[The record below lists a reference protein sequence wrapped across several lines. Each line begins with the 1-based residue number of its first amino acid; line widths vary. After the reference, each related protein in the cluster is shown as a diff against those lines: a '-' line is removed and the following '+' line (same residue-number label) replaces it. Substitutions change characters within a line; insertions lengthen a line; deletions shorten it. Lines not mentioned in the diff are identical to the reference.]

1 MTLEL
6 LLYLLAIGLLLAIS
20 AFFSGSE
27 TALTAVSKVRMHHLT
42 QEGSR
47 RAAHVSALIS
57 NRESLIGAILLGNNF
72 VNILASALA
81 TWIALEIF
89 EEGGIAVATI
99 AMTAFILVFSEVLP
113 KTFAITH
120 TDRMALAIARPIRL
134 IVIVLSPIVATVK
147 FVVWRILNLFGFRQA
162 GEVPVLTAHEE
173 IRGAIDLHHQEGA
186 VETEH
191 RHMLG
196 GILDLSE
203 LKVGDVMVHRKNM
216 VTLDAD
222 ASLDDTIE
230 LILSSAH
237 TRMPVW
243 KGDPENIVAVLH
255 IKDFMRFLTKS
266 RGSLDGM
273 DIMKLAAEPWFV
285 PETTTLEEQIHA
297 FRERHA
303 HFALVVDEY
312 GTIEGLVTLE
322 DILEEIFGN
331 IAEAFD
337 DELPQGIRP
346 QPDGSYN
353 IDGWTPIREINREL
367 DWDLPDEDA
376 TTIAGLVINEA
387 QMIPDLGQK
396 FSFHGF
402 KFQVLRKKRN
412 QITVVRVA
420 PPAELADRQLPPS
433 RK

>member
-6 LLYLLAIGLLLAIS
+6 LLYLLAIGLLLVIS

-81 TWIALEIF
+81 TWLALEIF
-89 EEGGIAVATI
+89 EEGGIIIATFV
-99 AMTAFILVFSEVLP
+99 MTAFVLVFSEVMP

-120 TDRMALAIARPIRL
+120 TDRMALAVARPIRL

-147 FVVWRILNLFGFRQA
+147 FIVWRILNLFGIRQD
-162 GEVPVLTAHEE
+162 GELPVLTAHEE

-186 VETEH
+186 VESEH

-222 ASLDDTIE
+222 ASLDDAME
-230 LILSSAH
+230 HILSSAH

-243 KGDPENIVAVLH
+243 KDDPENIVAVLH
-255 IKDFMRFLTKS
+255 IKDLMRFLTKS
-266 RGSLDGM
+266 RGSLEGM
-273 DIMKLAAEPWFV
+273 DIMALAMEPWFV

-337 DELPQGIRP
+337 DDLPLGIRP
-346 QPDGSYN
+346 QPGGSYN

-367 DWDLPDEDA
+367 DWNLLDDDA

-402 KFQVLRKKRN
+402 QFQVLRKKRN
-412 QITVVRVA
+412 QITTVRVA
-420 PPAELADRQLPPS
+420 PPAELADRPIPS
-433 RK
+433 LRK

>member
-6 LLYLLAIGLLLAIS
+6 LLYLSVIVVLLAVS

-27 TALTAVSKVRMHHLT
+27 TALTAVSKVRMHHLA

-47 RAAHVSALIS
+47 RAAHVSALIAK
-57 NRESLIGAILLGNNF
+57 RESLIGAILLGNNF

-89 EEGGIAVATI
+89 GASGIAIATMV
-99 AMTAFILVFSEVLP
+99 MTVFVLVFSEVMP
-113 KTFAITH
+113 KSVAITH
-120 TDRMALAIARPIRL
+120 TDRMALAVARPIRL
-134 IVIVLSPIVATVK
+134 VVTVLAPIVAMVK
-147 FVVWRILNLFGFRQA
+147 FIVWRILNLFGIRQD
-162 GEVPVLTAHEE
+162 GEIPVLTAHEE
-173 IRGAIDLHHQEGA
+173 IRGAINLHHHEGA
-186 VETEH
+186 VESEH

-203 LKVGDVMVHRKNM
+203 LKVGEIMVHRKNM
-216 VTLDAD
+216 VTID
-222 ASLDDTIE
+222 ASAGLDETIE
-230 LILSSAH
+230 LILSAGH

-243 KGDPENIVAVLH
+243 KDDPENIVGVLH
-255 IKDFMRFLTKS
+255 IKDFMRFLTKT
-266 RGSLDGM
+266 RGSLAGL
-273 DIMKLAAEPWFV
+273 DIMTLAVEPWFV

-322 DILEEIFGN
+322 DILEEIFGS
-331 IAEAFD
+331 IAETFD
-337 DELPQGIRP
+337 DELPQGIRQ

-367 DWDLPDEDA
+367 DWDLPDDDA

-387 QMIPDLGQK
+387 QTIPDLGQK

-412 QITVVRVA
+412 QITALRVA
-420 PPAELADRQLPPS
+420 PPGDLSEQAAPS
-433 RK
+433 SGK